1 MKFLKFHQK
10 MQRKTSNTSQ
20 KNPLRTVLVSE
31 FPQKEKRKKLFSLK
45 KPKRRQKNMYMN

>member
-1 MKFLKFHQK
+1 MKFLKLHQK
-10 MQRKTSNTSQ
+10 MQRKTLNTSQ

-45 KPKRRQKNMYMN
+45 NLKGDRKIYI

>member
-1 MKFLKFHQK
+1 

-31 FPQKEKRKKLFSLK
+31 FPQKEKKKETILTK